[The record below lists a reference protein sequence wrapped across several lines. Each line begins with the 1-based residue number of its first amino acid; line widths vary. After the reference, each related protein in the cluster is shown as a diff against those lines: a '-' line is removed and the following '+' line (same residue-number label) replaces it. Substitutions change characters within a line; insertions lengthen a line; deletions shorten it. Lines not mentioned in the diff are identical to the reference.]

1 MPDPHPQVAHS
12 VRHVYLRE
20 GTHTEPT
27 VALPIERDPI
37 PIPSGANTTPVAQI
51 MTREVRC
58 ARQDVAADRLIEL
71 MLRNRLGCMPIVN
84 SFGRPVGMVTKLD
97 IIEQMLP
104 PNQDATDSPTPT
116 ALMPRTARELMMPI
130 AITLGE
136 QASIAQAAAMMASEE
151 VHHLP
156 IVDAAGQLI
165 GIVSTMDVVGWLA
178 TNDGYP
184 ARPD

>member
-1 MPDPHPQVAHS
+1 M
-12 VRHVYLRE
+12 
-20 GTHTEPT
+20 EPT
-27 VALPIERDPI
+27 VAPPVERETT
-37 PIPSGANTTPVAQI
+37 PIPSIANTTPVTQI

-58 ARQDVAADRLIEL
+58 ARQDVSAERLIEL
-71 MLRNRLGCMPIVN
+71 MLRNHLGCMPIVN
-84 SFGRPVGMVTKLD
+84 SIGRPVGMVTKLD

-104 PNQDATDSPTPT
+104 RNQDETDSPTPK

-136 QASIAQAAAMMASEE
+136 QASIAQAAAMMASEA
-151 VHHLP
+151 VHHVP

-178 TNDGYP
+178 TNDGYG